1 MARNND
7 LVVTAGLNIEASVA
21 QIEKD
26 LKQVN
31 DRLST
36 DHALKIIA
44 NVDLSKTTQ
53 RINSQ
58 LATIS
63 KNLNLNIGNTIFVY
77 SASNAQCMISR

>member
-31 DRLST
+31 DRLS
-36 DHALKIIA
+36 ASIS
-44 NVDLSKTTQ
+44 VDYT
-53 RINSQ
+53 
-58 LATIS
+58 
-63 KNLNLNIGNTIFVY
+63 
-77 SASNAQCMISR
+77 